1 MSSFVLRLNRS
12 NILLVILLLTLFA
25 TLSFPEEKENKNVSA
40 LGFDFGI
47 SKKDALE
54 VIKSQGK
61 KVVENIVDS
70 KDIRTI
76 IVEGALI
83 ELPVDTSNA
92 DLKTKLEFYDNELM
106 ASSLVFKTNNILNQ
120 SALEAELF
128 KYLSGLYG
136 EPGGKEEVLNII
148 TWTWHIPDLAVIL
161 SSNPKNNIERIDYVY
176 KPLNQSRIEDEFKQ
190 KQQGE
195 TVDPAKQMF
204 IDGNYSAPKQ

>member
-1 MSSFVLRLNRS
+1 MNPGK
-12 NILLVILLLTLFA
+12 ILILISVITFFA
-25 TLSFPEEKENKNVSA
+25 SLSFLEEKDGKNVSA
-40 LGFDFGI
+40 VGFDFGI

-54 VIKSQGK
+54 IIKSQGK
-61 KVVENIVDS
+61 KVVEDTVDS
-70 KDIRTI
+70 KKIRTI
-76 IVEGALI
+76 VVEGSLI
-83 ELPVDTSNA
+83 ELPVDISNV

-106 ASSLVFKTNNILNQ
+106 TSSLVFKPNNILNQ

>member
-1 MSSFVLRLNRS
+1 MKLCNISLIIFILAFYATISFS
-12 NILLVILLLTLFA
+12 G
-25 TLSFPEEKENKNVSA
+25 EEDNKNVSA
-40 LGFDFGI
+40 LGFNFGI

-54 VIKSQGK
+54 IIKSQGK
-61 KVVENIVDS
+61 KVVEDTVDS
-70 KDIRTI
+70 KEIRTI
-76 IVEGALI
+76 IVDGSLI

-92 DLKTKLEFYDNELM
+92 DLKTNLEFYDNELM
-106 ASSLVFKTNNILNQ
+106 ASSLVFKPNNILNQ

-136 EPGGKEEVLNII
+136 EPGGKEEVINIT

-161 SSNPKNNIERIDYVY
+161 SSNPKNNIARIDYVY
-176 KPLNQSRIEDEFKQ
+176 KPLNQSRIEEEFKE

>member
-1 MSSFVLRLNRS
+1 MNLRSISLIIF
-12 NILLVILLLTLFA
+12 ILTFCN
-25 TLSFPEEKENKNVSA
+25 TLSFPEVKDGKNVSA
-40 LGFDFGI
+40 LGFNFGI

-54 VIKSQGK
+54 IIKSQGK
-61 KVVENIVDS
+61 KVVEDTVDS
-70 KDIRTI
+70 KEIRTI

-92 DLKTKLEFYDNELM
+92 DLKTNLEFYDNELM
-106 ASSLVFKTNNILNQ
+106 ASSLVFKPNNILNQ

-136 EPGGKEEVLNII
+136 EPVGKEEVLNIT
-148 TWTWHIPDLAVIL
+148 TWTWHITDIAVIL
-161 SSNPKNNIERIDYVY
+161 SSNPKNNVARIDYVY

-195 TVDPAKQMF
+195 TVEPAKQMF

>member
-1 MSSFVLRLNRS
+1 MNLRSTSLIIF
-12 NILLVILLLTLFA
+12 ILTFFT
-25 TLSFPEEKENKNVSA
+25 TLSFSGDEDNKNVSA
-40 LGFDFGI
+40 LGFNLGI

-54 VIKSQGK
+54 IIKSQGK
-61 KVVENIVDS
+61 KVVEDTVDS
-70 KDIRTI
+70 KKIRTI

-92 DLKTKLEFYDNELM
+92 DLKTNLEFYDNELM
-106 ASSLVFKTNNILNQ
+106 ASSLVFKPNNILNQ

-136 EPGGKEEVLNII
+136 EPAGKEEVLSIT
-148 TWTWHIPDLAVIL
+148 TWTWHITDIAVIF
-161 SSNPKNNIERIDYVY
+161 SSNPKNNVARIDYVY
-176 KPLNQSRIEDEFKQ
+176 KPLDQSRIEDEFKQ

-195 TVDPAKQMF
+195 TVEPAKQMF

>member
-1 MSSFVLRLNRS
+1 MNLPKIFLL
-12 NILLVILLLTLFA
+12 ILVSTFFA
-25 TLSFPEEKENKNVSA
+25 AISFPEEKDGKNVSA

-54 VIKSQGK
+54 VIKSQGR

-128 KYLSGLYG
+128 KYLS
-136 EPGGKEEVLNII
+136 
-148 TWTWHIPDLAVIL
+148 
-161 SSNPKNNIERIDYVY
+161 
-176 KPLNQSRIEDEFKQ
+176 
-190 KQQGE
+190 
-195 TVDPAKQMF
+195 
-204 IDGNYSAPKQ
+204 

>member
-1 MSSFVLRLNRS
+1 MNLGKIFLL
-12 NILLVILLLTLFA
+12 ILILTFFT
-25 TLSFPEEKENKNVSA
+25 TLSFSKEYYKNVSA
-40 LGFDFGI
+40 LGFNFGI

-54 VIKSQGK
+54 IIKSQGK
-61 KVVENIVDS
+61 KVVEDTVDS
-70 KDIRTI
+70 KKIRTI

-92 DLKTKLEFYDNELM
+92 DLKTNLEFYDNELM
-106 ASSLVFKTNNILNQ
+106 ASSLVFKPNNILNQ

-136 EPGGKEEVLNII
+136 EPVGKEEVINIT
-148 TWTWHIPDLAVIL
+148 TWTWHITDIAVIF
-161 SSNPKNNIERIDYVY
+161 SSNPKNNVARIDYVY

-195 TVDPAKQMF
+195 TVEPAKQMF
-204 IDGNYSAPKQ
+204 IDGNYSAPKK

>member
-1 MSSFVLRLNRS
+1 MNLGKIF
-12 NILLVILLLTLFA
+12 LLFLILTLF
-25 TLSFPEEKENKNVSA
+25 TTPSFSGGEDSKKVSA

-54 VIKSQGK
+54 IIKSEGK
-61 KVVENIVDS
+61 KVVEDTVDS
-70 KDIRTI
+70 KKIRTI
-76 IVEGALI
+76 VVEGSLI
-83 ELPVDTSNA
+83 ELPVDISNV

-106 ASSLVFKTNNILNQ
+106 ASSLVFKPNNILNQ
-120 SALEAELF
+120 SALEAELV

-161 SSNPKNNIERIDYVY
+161 SSNPKNNVERIDYVY
-176 KPLNQSRIEDEFKQ
+176 KPLNQSRMEDEFKV

>member
-1 MSSFVLRLNRS
+1 MNLRIISLIIF
-12 NILLVILLLTLFA
+12 ILTFCN

-40 LGFDFGI
+40 LGFNFGI

-54 VIKSQGK
+54 IIKSQGK
-61 KVVENIVDS
+61 KVVEDTVDS
-70 KDIRTI
+70 KEIRTI

-92 DLKTKLEFYDNELM
+92 DLKTNLEFYDNELM
-106 ASSLVFKTNNILNQ
+106 ASSLVFKPNNILNQ

-136 EPGGKEEVLNII
+136 EPVGKEEVLNIT
-148 TWTWHIPDLAVIL
+148 TWTWHITDIAVIL
-161 SSNPKNNIERIDYVY
+161 SSNPKNNVARIDYVY

-195 TVDPAKQMF
+195 TVEPAKQMF

>member
-1 MSSFVLRLNRS
+1 MNLGKIFLL
-12 NILLVILLLTLFA
+12 ILILTLFT
-25 TLSFPEEKENKNVSA
+25 TLTFSEEDNKNVSA

-61 KVVENIVDS
+61 KVIEDTVDS
-70 KDIRTI
+70 KEIRTI
-76 IVEGALI
+76 IVEGSLI
-83 ELPVDTSNA
+83 ELPVDTSNV

-106 ASSLVFKTNNILNQ
+106 ASSLVFKPNNILNQ

-136 EPGGKEEVLNII
+136 EPGGKEEVLNIT
-148 TWTWHIPDLAVIL
+148 TWTWHIPDVAVIL
-161 SSNPKNNIERIDYVY
+161 SSNPKNNVTRIDYVY

-195 TVDPAKQMF
+195 TVEPAKQMF

>member
-1 MSSFVLRLNRS
+1 MKLR
-12 NILLVILLLTLFA
+12 NISLIIFILAFYA
-25 TLSFPEEKENKNVSA
+25 TITFSGEEDNKNVSA
-40 LGFDFGI
+40 LGFNFGI

-54 VIKSQGK
+54 IIKSQGK
-61 KVVENIVDS
+61 TVVENTVDS
-70 KDIRTI
+70 KEIRTI

-83 ELPVDTSNA
+83 ELPLDIDNV

-106 ASSLVFKTNNILNQ
+106 ASSLVFKTNDILNQ
-120 SALEAELF
+120 PALESELF

-136 EPGGKEEVLNII
+136 EPGGKEEVLNIT
-148 TWTWHIPDLAVIL
+148 TWTWHPHDLAVIL
-161 SSNPKNNIERIDYVY
+161 SSNPKNNVARIDYVY
-176 KPLNQSRIEDEFKQ
+176 KPLNQSRIEEEFKE

>member
-1 MSSFVLRLNRS
+1 MNLGKIF
-12 NILLVILLLTLFA
+12 LLFLILTLF
-25 TLSFPEEKENKNVSA
+25 TTPSFSGEEDSKKVSA

-54 VIKSQGK
+54 IIKSEGK
-61 KVVENIVDS
+61 KVVEDTVDS
-70 KDIRTI
+70 KKIRTI
-76 IVEGALI
+76 VVEGSLI
-83 ELPVDTSNA
+83 ELPVDISNV

-106 ASSLVFKTNNILNQ
+106 ASSLVFKPNNILNQ

>member
-1 MSSFVLRLNRS
+1 MNPGK
-12 NILLVILLLTLFA
+12 ILILISVITFFA
-25 TLSFPEEKENKNVSA
+25 SLSFSEEKDGKNVSA
-40 LGFDFGI
+40 VGFDFGI

-54 VIKSQGK
+54 IIKSQGK
-61 KVVENIVDS
+61 KVVEDTVDS
-70 KDIRTI
+70 KKIRTI
-76 IVEGALI
+76 VVEGSLI
-83 ELPVDTSNA
+83 ELPVDISNV

-106 ASSLVFKTNNILNQ
+106 TSSLVFKPNNILNQ